1 MAASSERSHPSRHS
15 LRSFLRMRSEDA
27 PLRWSRACPAR
38 TGGGWCASKS
48 SLIVGPI
55 YSRKGAAGQEVSA
68 FMERSRVGGVSNHGR
83 KLGAKPSFETLAA
96 LVPQDEVR
104 GCAPPV
110 VASVPCTNRRR
121 VVRIEVLPYRWTDL
135 LTERRSGTRG
145 LRLYGEEPR
154 RRRLEPWPQARSEAI
169 LRDTRCARSSG

>member
-104 GCAPPV
+104 GCAPPAIPRAARCPGKGWV
-110 VASVPCTNRRR
+110 KNDLPFSYA
-121 VVRIEVLPYRWTDL
+121 VL
-135 LTERRSGTRG
+135 
-145 LRLYGEEPR
+145 
-154 RRRLEPWPQARSEAI
+154 
-169 LRDTRCARSSG
+169 

>member
-104 GCAPPV
+104 GCAPGG
-110 VASVPCTNRRR
+110 R
-121 VVRIEVLPYRWTDL
+121 
-135 LTERRSGTRG
+135 ERALHEPAAGGAHRSPPLSLDRFTHGKAQRDKRSPPLWRG
-145 LRLYGEEPR
+145 
-154 RRRLEPWPQARSEAI
+154 AA
-169 LRDTRCARSSG
+169 